1 MYMCLQKFR
10 LGKQP
15 HNEHSHGHSTNIRD
29 TNRGAHNSSAFLI
42 NQNHS
47 IYWLIC
53 DNECLI

>member
-1 MYMCLQKFR
+1 MCLQKFR